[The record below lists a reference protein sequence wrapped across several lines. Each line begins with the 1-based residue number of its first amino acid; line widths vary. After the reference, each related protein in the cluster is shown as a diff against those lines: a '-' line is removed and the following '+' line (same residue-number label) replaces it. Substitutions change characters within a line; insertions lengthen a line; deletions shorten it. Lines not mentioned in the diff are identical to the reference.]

1 VVDDGHLK
9 GMRYPHSTIL
19 FQTALV
25 KKNCCISQLMA
36 CNQAKLV

>member
-25 KKNCCISQLMA
+25 KK
-36 CNQAKLV
+36 KLLYLTADGL